1 MDKEKIYLEDEIM
14 SNQQNIKEIE
24 NKLNMLNFFNS
35 VDKSVG
41 QSLNLDEQELNERK
55 KEIEGNLRILLNKVS
70 NYKK

>member
-1 MDKEKIYLEDEIM
+1 M